1 MFEGGDGFAAEA
13 VELADGE
20 NDGAFEVIVQIAK
33 GERRAAEATELIA
46 QALGGERLIFGG
58 GERKGGGGLSDVAV
72 GVAGDEGE
80 GRAGVAVKFECDG
93 ARETDFLAFEG
104 GAEFAVEGGVVG
116 FPDELAGADAGPI
129 DVAMAEAQE
138 GVAVGRRG
146 FFRTHGRDARATRGQ
161 FDLVDAAALFALGGV
176 AGIEDDAVA
185 GLQRG
190 GGAKGD
196 RLTGDAENLAEQDAA
211 LGAEAAVGE
220 FLIVDAAEPAG
231 VLAAGERHLEF
242 VVGGGRGRGRA
253 ER

>member
-1 MFEGGDGFAAEA
+1 LFEGGDGFAAEA
-13 VELADGE
+13 VELADRE
-20 NDGAFEVIVQIAK
+20 NDFALEIIVQFAEAK
-33 GERRAAEATELIA
+33 RGAAEATELVA

-80 GRAGVAVKFECDG
+80 RRAGVAVELERDG
-93 ARETDFLAFEG
+93 AGEADFFAFEG
-104 GAEFAVEGGVVG
+104 SAEFAVEGGIVG

-129 DVAMAEAQE
+129 DVAVAEAQE
-138 GVAVGRRG
+138 GVAGTV
-146 FFRTHGRDARATRGQ
+146 AGQ

-196 RLTGDAENLAEQDAA
+196 RLTGDAENLAE
-211 LGAEAAVGE
+211 
-220 FLIVDAAEPAG
+220 
-231 VLAAGERHLEF
+231 
-242 VVGGGRGRGRA
+242 
-253 ER
+253 

>member
-20 NDGAFEVIVQIAK
+20 NDGAFEVIVQIAE
-33 GERRAAEATELIA
+33 GERGAAEATELVA
-46 QALGGERLIFGG
+46 QALGGERLIFSG
-58 GERKGGGGLSDVAV
+58 GERKCGGGLSDVTV
-72 GVAGDEGE
+72 GIASDEGE
-80 GRAGVAVKFECDG
+80 GSAGVAVKFECDG
-93 ARETDFLAFEG
+93 AGKTDFLAFEG

-116 FPDELAGADAGPI
+116 FPDELASADAGPV
-129 DVAMAEAQE
+129 DVAVAEAQE
-138 GVAVGRRG
+138 GVAGAVAGR
-146 FFRTHGRDARATRGQ
+146 
-161 FDLVDAAALFALGGV
+161 FDLVNAAALFAFGGV

-242 VVGGGRGRGRA
+242 VVSGGRA
-253 ER
+253 ES